1 MTERL
6 LAHADYLDRQ
16 GRQSLAAE
24 LRAVVDSVAGG
35 RREVAALWDLA
46 YRYGPVTL
54 RVIATHGLTEV
65 LEVGI
70 AGSARFQHFEGI
82 WPDMAPIVVEWA
94 HRLQTDPAAEP
105 RRSP

>member
-24 LRAVVDSVAGG
+24 LRAVVGSVAGG

-54 RVIATHGLTEV
+54 RITHGLTEV

-82 WPDMAPIVVEWA
+82 WPDMAPVVVEWA